1 MANLIV
7 RNITENLRAFL
18 RRSAK
23 RNNRT
28 LNAEVIAILE
38 QRKRTDTAIVS
49 LNRLRKEIARKY
61 PHQTDSVELIREVR
75 DSR

>member
-1 MANLIV
+1 MPNLIV

-38 QRKRTDTAIVS
+38 RRKRTDAAIAS
-49 LNRLRKEIARKY
+49 LNRMRSEIARKY
-61 PHQTDSVELIREVR
+61 PLQADSVQLIRE
-75 DSR
+75 D